1 MHNSNLWNNFQILYF
16 ISQNLY
22 HRERT
27 PPFQWDHR
35 YNSSIIFHSKTFQK
49 KIFIPKL
56 NKNSPRFL
64 LFFPSHTMLPSRY
77 HHSAASNTDDIRG
90 IREISERGGEKF
102 EANYFNIPSMFYNI
116 PPFFSPW
123 WRNRAKN
130 AVQIFSKL
138 RNSRDNSWSHRA
150 QDPPLVSTVLSTMHR
165 QTRKYAGRQTE
176 VRNSINLWR
185 FRGSSAHPLTGL
197 RNRRC
202 T

>member
-1 MHNSNLWNNFQILYF
+1 MRFCRIIFKFFISYHRILYR
-16 ISQNLY
+16 
-22 HRERT
+22 RERT
-27 PPFQWDHR
+27 PPIQWDHR
-35 YNSSIIFHSKTFQK
+35 CNSSIIFHSLGNLSK
-49 KIFIPKL
+49 KNFYSQTEKKFP
-56 NKNSPRFL
+56 PFFT
-64 LFFPSHTMLPSRY
+64 FFPLPSRY

-176 VRNSINLWR
+176 VRNSIKLWR
-185 FRGSSAHPLTGL
+185 FRGSSAQPLTGL

>member
-1 MHNSNLWNNFQILYF
+1 MGSPMQFIHYF
-16 ISQNLY
+16 SLTRKPFKKKFLFPNWIKI
-22 HRERT
+22 
-27 PPFQWDHR
+27 PPVF
-35 YNSSIIFHSKTFQK
+35 YFF
-49 KIFIPKL
+49 
-56 NKNSPRFL
+56 SP
-64 LFFPSHTMLPSRY
+64 PLPRY

-116 PPFFSPW
+116 PPFFSPR

-176 VRNSINLWR
+176 VRNSIKLWR
-185 FRGSSAHPLTGL
+185 FRGSSAQPLTGL